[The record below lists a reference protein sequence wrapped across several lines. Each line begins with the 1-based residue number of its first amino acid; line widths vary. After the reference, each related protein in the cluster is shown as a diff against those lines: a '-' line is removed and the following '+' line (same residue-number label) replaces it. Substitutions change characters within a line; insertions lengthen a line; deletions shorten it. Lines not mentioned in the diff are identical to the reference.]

1 MDPLDQIGPRTFK
14 TVKSTL
20 VPITIP
26 ILILFMAIFSYLNDV
41 PHVLSILLVLVS
53 RVLFNVK
60 EGVEVNLHKMEYR
73 DIYLCFGLSFGR
85 WKKLSELDYLLLSK
99 SNKRSAIPVTI
110 AMSASF
116 RSVYYDIDLITK
128 GDRDVLIFRS
138 ASRDKAL
145 LFAKDI
151 ANELDIR
158 LQEKVSGEFEWI
170 I

>member
-1 MDPLDQIGPRTFK
+1 MKPLDQIVPRTFK

-20 VPITIP
+20 VPIAVP
-26 ILILFMAIFSYLNDV
+26 ILLLFIAFFSFLNDV
-41 PHVLSILLVLVS
+41 PFVLSIILVLIAII
-53 RVLFNVK
+53 LFNLK

-73 DIYLCFGLSFGR
+73 DIYLCLGLSFGS
-85 WKKLSELDYLLLSK
+85 WKNLAEIDFLLLSK

-116 RSVYYDIDLITK
+116 KSVYYDIDLITK

-138 ASRDKAL
+138 ASRDKTL

-151 ANELDIR
+151 ANELEIR
-158 LQEKVSGEFEWI
+158 LQEKVSSEFEWI

>member
-41 PHVLSILLVLVS
+41 PHVLSILL
-53 RVLFNVK
+53 
-60 EGVEVNLHKMEYR
+60 VEVNLHKMEYR

>member
-1 MDPLDQIGPRTFK
+1 MKPLDQIVPRTFK
-14 TVKSTL
+14 TVKSTT

-26 ILILFMAIFSYLNDV
+26 ILIVFIAIFSFFNAV
-41 PHVLSILLVLVS
+41 PIAVSLVLVLGS
-53 RVLFNVK
+53 VVLFNLK

-73 DIYLCFGLSFGR
+73 DIYMCFGLSFGS
-85 WKKLSELDYLLLSK
+85 WKKLGEIDYLLLSK
-99 SNKRSAIPVTI
+99 ANKRSAIPVTI

-116 RSVYYDIDLITK
+116 KSVYFDVDLITK
-128 GDRDVLIFRS
+128 GDRDVLIHR
-138 ASRDKAL
+138 AATRDKAL
-145 LFAKDI
+145 LFAKDM